1 MLLKCSK
8 IVQSTLLQS
17 NFVCKQTQIMR
28 SHLLNTLRH
37 QTIPSNLKKSK
48 QAIATLHNVRL
59 KFQRKRFT
67 SNLVMLLVLNSLKNI
82 PEFLKSHSTKI
93 VQNCVQNCEY
103 VLAHRLRRSQQMV
116 SLYVKLWDKM
126 TLQHLVNVLI
136 SQFKR
141 RRDQTFFCLGAGLF
155 YNWNKER
162 IPDEDILR

>member
-1 MLLKCSK
+1 MILKCSK

-28 SHLLNTLRH
+28 SHLLNSLRH
-37 QTIPSNLKKSK
+37 QTSK
-48 QAIATLHNVRL
+48 QTVGTLHNVRL
-59 KFQRKRFT
+59 KFQRKRIN
-67 SNLVMLLVLNSLKNI
+67 SNLVILFVLNSLKNI

-93 VQNCVQNCEY
+93 VQNCKQNCEY
-103 VLAHRLRRSQQMV
+103 VLAHRLRRSQQMM
-116 SLYVKLWDKM
+116 SLYTKLWDKM

-136 SQFKR
+136 AQFKR
-141 RRDQTFFCLGAGLF
+141 RRDQTIFSLGASLI

>member
-1 MLLKCSK
+1 MILKCSK

-28 SHLLNTLRH
+28 SHLLNSLRH
-37 QTIPSNLKKSK
+37 QPSK
-48 QAIATLHNVRL
+48 QAIGTLHNVRL
-59 KFQRKRFT
+59 KFQRKRIN
-67 SNLVMLLVLNSLKNI
+67 SNLVILFVLNSLKNI

-93 VQNCVQNCEY
+93 VQNCKQNCEY
-103 VLAHRLRRSQQMV
+103 VLAHRLRRSQQMM
-116 SLYVKLWDKM
+116 SLYTKLWDKM

-141 RRDQTFFCLGAGLF
+141 RRDQTIFSLGASLI

>member
-1 MLLKCSK
+1 MILKCSK

-28 SHLLNTLRH
+28 SHLLNSLRH
-37 QTIPSNLKKSK
+37 QTSK
-48 QAIATLHNVRL
+48 QAIGTLHNVRL
-59 KFQRKRFT
+59 KFQRKRIN
-67 SNLVMLLVLNSLKNI
+67 SKLVILFVLNSLKNI
-82 PEFLKSHSTKI
+82 PECLKSHSTKI

-103 VLAHRLRRSQQMV
+103 VLAHRLRRSQQMM
-116 SLYVKLWDKM
+116 SLYTKLWDKM

-136 SQFKR
+136 AQFKR
-141 RRDQTFFCLGAGLF
+141 RTDQAIFSLGASLI

>member
-1 MLLKCSK
+1 MILKCSK

-28 SHLLNTLRH
+28 SHLLNSLRH
-37 QTIPSNLKKSK
+37 QTSK
-48 QAIATLHNVRL
+48 QAIGTHHNVRL
-59 KFQRKRFT
+59 KFQRKRIN
-67 SNLVMLLVLNSLKNI
+67 SNLVILFVLNSLKNI

-93 VQNCVQNCEY
+93 VQNCVQNCGY
-103 VLAHRLRRSQQMV
+103 VLAHRLRRSQQMM
-116 SLYVKLWDKM
+116 SLYTKLWDKM

-136 SQFKR
+136 AQFKR
-141 RRDQTFFCLGAGLF
+141 RRDQTIFSLGASLI